1 MLSFDK
7 NVRKALLGHTSRFI
21 LTAVKA
27 ALAVRSFLTI
37 RYARTLLDDLDKPA
51 KQLTTSLAPSCS
63 QNKNVLLVIKASHG

>member
-27 ALAVRSFLTI
+27 ALAVASRAAVLVEGRERIVAAAS
-37 RYARTLLDDLDKPA
+37 TLKEPGVLEKLFFPA
-51 KQLTTSLAPSCS
+51 AEAVAP
-63 QNKNVLLVIKASHG
+63 